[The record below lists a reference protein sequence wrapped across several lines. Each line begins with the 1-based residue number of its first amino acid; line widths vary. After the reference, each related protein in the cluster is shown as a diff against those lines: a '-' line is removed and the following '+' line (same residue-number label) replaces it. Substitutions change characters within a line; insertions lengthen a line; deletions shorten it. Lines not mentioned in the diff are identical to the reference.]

1 MTKTSDAARHV
12 VQLRAAGVALILDLR
27 SAGLPTVVHWGADP
41 GPCDQAELD
50 AMAEAAIAPHVIN
63 LIDGPVSHSVL
74 PEGHTGWFG
83 IPGLS
88 GSRSGA
94 AWAPRFT
101 VSKAVKEEGRLTVE
115 AADPGTALGLCL
127 VIELTGSGLV
137 RLRTS
142 VRNDGDDDYRVDAV
156 SAVLPVPERAADL
169 LDLAGRWSRERQPQR
184 GAFNVGVHLREGR
197 RGRTGADAA
206 TVVVAGVPGFGFR
219 SGEVWAVHTAWSGN
233 HRTWAERTGE
243 GFRTLGGGES
253 LLPGE
258 IVLRPGESYESPEL
272 FFGYADG
279 LDELAARFHRHL
291 RERPHHPGSPRP
303 VNLNVWEAVYFDH
316 DLGKLLALAERG
328 AGIGVERFVL
338 DDGWFHRRNASDRGL
353 GDWFVDDQTWPDGLH
368 PLVDRV
374 KELGMTFGLWFEP
387 EMVSPLSELAV
398 KHPEWI
404 MRARPQL
411 PPASRWQQVLDLAH
425 PEAYEHVLTRMSE
438 VIAEYGVGYLKW
450 DHNRDLI
457 EAPHVH
463 RQTLA
468 AYRLMDE
475 LRATFPGLE
484 IESCSSGGARV
495 DLGVL
500 EHTDR
505 VWASD
510 CIDPLERQTIQR
522 WTSQLIPLELIGGHV
537 ASTVS
542 HTTGRRHDLAFRA
555 ITSLFAHFGLELDL
569 TRLDDAETAEL
580 AEWIGI
586 YKRYRAL
593 LHSGTLVRD
602 EHPSTGRWLT
612 GVVTPRLGLYSVAAV
627 RRSDEEPAG
636 RVTFP
641 GLDPALRYAVR
652 LVGPNRDDLGPR
664 PGWLDAPG
672 LLSGATLGTVG
683 VRLPTLRPETAMLIE
698 IAAHPTLD
706 GQAVGNAALET
717 EQKAN
722 G

>member
-1 MTKTSDAARHV
+1 MTKSSDATRRV
-12 VQLRAAGVALILDLR
+12 VHLRSAGTALILDLR
-27 SAGLPTVVHWGADP
+27 QTGLPTVVHWGADP
-41 GPCDQAELD
+41 GPCDEAELE
-50 AMAEAAIAPHVIN
+50 AVAEAAVPPHVIN
-63 LIDGPVSHSVL
+63 LVDGPVSHSVL

-88 GSRSGA
+88 GSRGGQ

-101 VSKAVKEEGRLTVE
+101 VSEAVQEGRRLTVE
-115 AADPGTALGLCL
+115 AADPATALGLRL
-127 VIELTGSGLV
+127 TVELTGSGLV
-137 RLRTS
+137 RLRTA
-142 VRNDGDDDYRVDAV
+142 VRNDGNDDCRVDAV
-156 SAVLPVPERAADL
+156 SAVLPVPDRAVEL
-169 LDLAGRWSRERQPQR
+169 LDLTGRWSQERQPQR
-184 GAFNVGVHLREGR
+184 GPFPVGVHLREGR

-206 TVVVAGVPGFGFR
+206 TVLVAGTTGFGFR

-258 IVLRPGESYESPEL
+258 IVLRPGESYQTPEL
-272 FFGYADG
+272 YFGWADG

-291 RERPHHPGSPRP
+291 RERPGHPRSPRP

-316 DLGKLLALAERG
+316 DLGKLLTLAERG
-328 AGIGVERFVL
+328 AAIGVERFVL
-338 DDGWFHRRNASDRGL
+338 DDGWFHHRNGPDRGL
-353 GDWFVDDQTWPDGLH
+353 GDWFVDERTWPGGLH
-368 PLVDRV
+368 PLVNRV

-387 EMVSPLSELAV
+387 EMISPNSQLAV
-398 KHPEWI
+398 EHPEWI
-404 MRARPQL
+404 LRARPQL
-411 PPASRWQQVLDLAH
+411 PPASRWQQVLDLAE
-425 PEAYEHVLTRMSE
+425 PEAFAYVLERMSDI
-438 VIAEYGVGYLKW
+438 IAEYGVGYLKW

-457 EAPHVH
+457 EAPGVH

-475 LRATFPGLE
+475 LRAAFPGLE

-495 DLGVL
+495 DLAIL

-510 CIDPLERQTIQR
+510 CIDPLERQSIQR

-537 ASTVS
+537 ASAVS

-569 TRLDDAETAEL
+569 TALDDAETASL
-580 AEWIGI
+580 ASWIAL
-586 YKRYRAL
+586 YKHYREL

-612 GVVTPRLGLYSVAAV
+612 GVVTPELALYSVAAV
-627 RRSDEEPAG
+627 RRSREEPAG
-636 RVTFP
+636 RMTFP
-641 GLDPALRYAVR
+641 GLDPARRYAIR
-652 LVGPNRDDLGPR
+652 LVGPDRDDLGNPPR
-664 PGWLDAPG
+664 WLDSPAVFG
-672 LLSGATLGTVG
+672 GATLATIG
-683 VRLPTLRPETAMLIE
+683 VRLPSLLPETAMLIE
-698 IAAHPTLD
+698 V
-706 GQAVGNAALET
+706 AVVP
-717 EQKAN
+717 
-722 G
+722 

>member
-1 MTKTSDAARHV
+1 MTKPSDAERRV
-12 VQLRAAGVALILDLR
+12 VQLRSAGVALIVDLR
-27 SAGLPTVVHWGADP
+27 SAGLPSVVHWGADP

-50 AMAEAAIAPHVIN
+50 AMAEAAVPPHVIN

-88 GSRSGA
+88 GSRGSE

-101 VSKAVKEEGRLTVE
+101 VSSAVQEGRRLTVE
-115 AADPGTALGLCL
+115 AADPGTALGLRL
-127 VIELTGSGLV
+127 AIELTGSGLV
-137 RLRTS
+137 RLRTT
-142 VRNDGDDDYRVDAV
+142 VRNDGDDEYRVDAL
-156 SAVLPVPERAADL
+156 SAVLPVPDRAVEL

-184 GAFNVGVHLREGR
+184 GPFNVGVHLREGR

-206 TVVVAGVPGFGFR
+206 TVVAAGVAGFGFR

-258 IVLRPGESYESPEL
+258 IVLRPGESYESPDL
-272 FFGYADG
+272 FFGWADG
-279 LDELAARFHRHL
+279 LDELASRFHRHL
-291 RERPHHPGSPRP
+291 RQRPHHPGSPRP

-316 DLGKLLALAERG
+316 DLDTLLTLAERG
-328 AGIGVERFVL
+328 AAIGVERFVL
-338 DDGWFHRRNASDRGL
+338 DDGWFHRRNGPERGL
-353 GDWFVDDQTWPDGLH
+353 GDWFVDEHSWPDGLH

-387 EMVSPLSELAV
+387 EMVSTRSELAGT
-398 KHPEWI
+398 HPEW
-404 MRARPQL
+404 MLRARTEL
-411 PPASRWQQVLDLAH
+411 PPASRWQQVLDLAN
-425 PEAYEHVLTRMSE
+425 PEAFDHLLKQMSA

-457 EAPHVH
+457 EAPGVH

-475 LRATFPGLE
+475 LRAAFPGLE

-495 DLGVL
+495 DLGIL

-569 TRLDDAETAEL
+569 TKLDEAETTEL
-580 AEWIGI
+580 AEWIAI

-602 EHPSTGRWLT
+602 EHPSSGRWLT
-612 GVVTPRLGLYSVAAV
+612 GVVTPELALYSVAAMC
-627 RRSDEEPAG
+627 RSDEEPAG
-636 RVTFP
+636 RMTLP
-641 GLDPALRYAVR
+641 GLDPARHYTIR
-652 LVGPNRDDLGPR
+652 LIGPNSDDLGPR
-664 PGWLDAPG
+664 PGWLGSQARF
-672 LLSGATLGTVG
+672 SGATLGTVG

-698 IAAHPTLD
+698 ISA
-706 GQAVGNAALET
+706 
-717 EQKAN
+717 
-722 G
+722 

>member
-1 MTKTSDAARHV
+1 MTKSSDAGRRV
-12 VQLRAAGVALILDLR
+12 VQLRSAGVALILDLR

-41 GPCDQAELD
+41 GPCGQAELD
-50 AMAEAAIAPHVIN
+50 AMAEAAVPPHTLN
-63 LIDGPVSHSVL
+63 LIDAPVSHSVL
-74 PEGHTGWFG
+74 PESHTGWFG

-88 GSRSGA
+88 GSRGGD

-101 VSKAVKEEGRLTVE
+101 VSTAVQEGRRLTVE
-115 AADPGTALGLCL
+115 ATDSSTRLGLRL
-127 VIELTGSGLV
+127 TIELTGSGLV
-137 RLRTS
+137 RLRTA

-156 SAVLPVPERAADL
+156 SAVLPVPDRAGEL

-184 GAFNVGVHLREGR
+184 GPFNVGVHLREGR

-258 IVLRPGESYESPEL
+258 ITLRPGESHEPPEL
-272 FFGYADG
+272 FFGWADG
-279 LDELAARFHRHL
+279 LDELASRFHRHL
-291 RERPHHPGSPRP
+291 RERPHHPRSARP

-316 DLGKLLALAERG
+316 DLGTLLTLAERG
-328 AGIGVERFVL
+328 AAIGVERFVL
-338 DDGWFHRRNASDRGL
+338 DDGWFHHRNGPDRGL
-353 GDWFVDDQTWPDGLH
+353 GDWYVDEQSWPDGLH

-374 KELGMTFGLWFEP
+374 KKLGMTFGLWFEP
-387 EMVSPLSELAV
+387 EMVSPRSKLAV
-398 KHPEWI
+398 AHPEWM

-411 PPASRWQQVLDLAH
+411 PPDSRWQQVLDLAN
-425 PEAYEHVLTRMSE
+425 PAAFDHVLTRMSA

-457 EAPHVH
+457 EAPGVH

-475 LRATFPGLE
+475 LRAAFPGLE

-537 ASTVS
+537 ASAVS

-569 TRLDDAETAEL
+569 ARLDEAETAEL
-580 AEWIGI
+580 AEWIAI
-586 YKRYRAL
+586 YKRYREL

-612 GVVTPRLGLYSVAAV
+612 GAVTPELALYSVTAM

-636 RVTFP
+636 RMTFP
-641 GLDPALRYAVR
+641 GLDPARLYTVR
-652 LVGPNRDDLGPR
+652 LIGPNRDDLGHR
-664 PGWLDAPG
+664 PGWLDSPARF
-672 LLSGATLGTVG
+672 SGATLGAVG
-683 VRLPTLRPETAMLIE
+683 VRLPALRPETAMLVE
-698 IAAHPTLD
+698 LS
-706 GQAVGNAALET
+706 ALPGG
-717 EQKAN
+717 AP
-722 G
+722 